1 MARPARSQL
10 NDREGGRMKTVRQL
24 LESKGGTVYSVRPDT
39 SIIDALKLMD
49 EKGIGA
55 VLVVEG
61 ERVVGIM
68 SERDYARKVILKG
81 KSSQDTPVR
90 EIMTER
96 VVYAR
101 PEQTV
106 PECMALMTNKRIRH
120 LPVLEAER
128 LVGVLSIGD
137 LVKETIS
144 EQEFIIRQLENYI
157 RG

>member
-1 MARPARSQL
+1 
-10 NDREGGRMKTVRQL
+10 MKTVRQL
-24 LESKGGTVYSVRPDT
+24 LEAKGHDVVSVAPEATVIS
-39 SIIDALKLMD
+39 ALQLMA
-49 EKGIGA
+49 EREVGA
-55 VLVVEG
+55 VLVLDG
-61 ERVVGIM
+61 GRVTGIM

-81 KSSQDTPVR
+81 KSSQDTHVR

-106 PECMALMTNKRIRH
+106 ADCMALMTNKRIRH
-120 LPVLEAER
+120 LPVLEHDR
-128 LVGVLSIGD
+128 LIGVLSIGD

-157 RG
+157 HG

>member
-1 MARPARSQL
+1 
-10 NDREGGRMKTVRQL
+10 MKTVRQML
-24 LESKGGTVYSVRPDT
+24 DTKGAEVISVSPD
-39 SIIDALKLMD
+39 SNVLDALRLMAQR
-49 EKGIGA
+49 EIGA

-61 ERVVGIM
+61 TQLVGIM

-81 KSSQDTPVR
+81 KSSQDTKVR

-96 VVYAR
+96 VMYAR
-101 PEQTV
+101 PEQTA
-106 PECMALMTNKRIRH
+106 PELMALMTSKRVRH
-120 LPVLEAER
+120 LPVLEGDR

-157 RG
+157 HG

>member
-1 MARPARSQL
+1 M
-10 NDREGGRMKTVRQL
+10 GRGERMTTVRQL
-24 LESKGGTVYSVRPDT
+24 LETKGADVVSVAPE
-39 SIIDALKLMD
+39 SNVLDALKLMA
-49 EKGIGA
+49 EREIGA
-55 VLVVEG
+55 VLVLDG
-61 ERVVGIM
+61 SRLIGIM

-81 KSSQDTPVR
+81 KSSQDTRVR

-106 PECMALMTNKRIRH
+106 PECMALMTSKRVRH
-120 LPVLEAER
+120 LPVLEGER
-128 LVGVLSIGD
+128 LIGVLSIGD

-144 EQEFIIRQLENYI
+144 EQEFTIRQLENYI

>member
-1 MARPARSQL
+1 
-10 NDREGGRMKTVRQL
+10 MKTVRQL
-24 LESKGGTVYSVRPDT
+24 LETKGAEVISVAPD
-39 SIIDALKLMD
+39 SNVLDALKVMSQR
-49 EKGIGA
+49 EIGA
-55 VLVVEG
+55 VLVVDKG
-61 ERVVGIM
+61 RLVGIM

-81 KSSQDTPVR
+81 KSSQDTKVC

-96 VVYAR
+96 VMYAR

-106 PECMALMTNKRIRH
+106 PELMALMTSKRVRH
-120 LPVLEAER
+120 LPVLEGDR

-157 RG
+157 HG

>member
-1 MARPARSQL
+1 
-10 NDREGGRMKTVRQL
+10 MKTVRQL
-24 LESKGGTVYSVRPDT
+24 LEAKGHGVISVGPEAKV
-39 SIIDALKLMD
+39 IEALRLMA
-49 EKGIGA
+49 ERGIGA
-55 VLVVEG
+55 VLVLEG
-61 ERVVGIM
+61 ERLVGIM

-81 KSSQDTPVR
+81 RSSQDTRVR

-106 PECMALMTNKRIRH
+106 DECMALMTNKRIRH
-120 LPVLEAER
+120 LPVMEHER
-128 LVGVLSIGD
+128 LIGVLSIGD

>member
-1 MARPARSQL
+1 
-10 NDREGGRMKTVRQL
+10 MKTVRQL
-24 LESKGGTVYSVRPDT
+24 LEAKGHGVISVGPEAKV
-39 SIIDALKLMD
+39 IEALRLMA
-49 EKGIGA
+49 ERGIGA
-55 VLVVEG
+55 VLVLEG
-61 ERVVGIM
+61 ERLVGIM
-68 SERDYARKVILKG
+68 SERDSARKVILKG
-81 KSSQDTPVR
+81 RSSQDTRVR

-106 PECMALMTNKRIRH
+106 DECMALMTNKRIRH
-120 LPVLEAER
+120 LPVMEHER
-128 LVGVLSIGD
+128 LIGVLSIGD

>member
-1 MARPARSQL
+1 
-10 NDREGGRMKTVRQL
+10 MKTVRQL
-24 LESKGGTVYSVRPDT
+24 LESKGSNVVSVSPGDR
-39 SIIDALKLMD
+39 IIDALRLMA

-55 VLVVEG
+55 VLVVDDS
-61 ERVVGIM
+61 RVVGIM

-96 VVYAR
+96 VLFAR

-106 PECMALMTNKRIRH
+106 PECMALMTDKRIRH
-120 LPVLEAER
+120 LPVLDGGH

-137 LVKETIS
+137 LVKETII

-157 RG
+157 HS

>member
-1 MARPARSQL
+1 MT
-10 NDREGGRMKTVRQL
+10 TVRQL
-24 LESKGGTVYSVRPDT
+24 LETKGADVVSVAPE
-39 SIIDALKLMD
+39 SNVLDALKLMA
-49 EKGIGA
+49 EREIGA
-55 VLVVEG
+55 VLVLEG
-61 ERVVGIM
+61 SRLIGIM

-81 KSSQDTPVR
+81 KSSQDTRVR

-106 PECMALMTNKRIRH
+106 PECMALMTSKRVRH
-120 LPVLEAER
+120 LPVLEGER
-128 LVGVLSIGD
+128 LIGVLSIGD

-144 EQEFIIRQLENYI
+144 EQEFTIRQLENYI

>member
-1 MARPARSQL
+1 MT
-10 NDREGGRMKTVRQL
+10 TVRQL
-24 LESKGGTVYSVRPDT
+24 LETKGTDVVSVAPE
-39 SIIDALKLMD
+39 SNVLDALKLMA
-49 EKGIGA
+49 EREIGA
-55 VLVVEG
+55 VLVLEG
-61 ERVVGIM
+61 SRLIGIM

-81 KSSQDTPVR
+81 KSSQDTRVR

-106 PECMALMTNKRIRH
+106 PECMALMTSKRVRH
-120 LPVLEAER
+120 LPVLEGER
-128 LVGVLSIGD
+128 LIGVLSIGD

-144 EQEFIIRQLENYI
+144 EQEYTIRQLENYI